1 MTLLGGV
8 RVMPK
13 PRKRVATGMSVQDVL
28 NMPISKFQNYTPT
41 EQREIV
47 SRLASAAN
55 KRLRTLEKSNINNS
69 ATLRLYQSGG
79 KISVRGKA
87 GSELTKELI
96 RAREF
101 LTNKFS
107 SKKEWNKTIKNIK
120 NKNADFSGMSE
131 SEIARA
137 FAAYDLARETD
148 AEIVNKLN
156 KYTLMDFIDGLQV
169 IEGVT
174 DPNEIHR
181 RVVDFARSEY
191 ERQRREY
198 YEQNTRFSD
207 TLENDIPK
215 RISRKRKRKRK

>member
-1 MTLLGGV
+1 
-8 RVMPK
+8 MPN
-13 PRKRVATGMSVQDVL
+13 PRKRIASGMSVQDVL
-28 NMPISKFQNYTPT
+28 NMPISRLQNYTPS

-55 KRLRTLEKSNINNS
+55 KRLRTLEKANINNS

-87 GSELTKELI
+87 GSDLTKELI

-120 NKNADFSGMSE
+120 NKNADFSGMNE
-131 SEIARA
+131 SDVSRA

-148 AEIVNKLN
+148 AEIVNKIN
-156 KYTLMDFIDGLQV
+156 KYVLMDFIDGLQF

-174 DPNEIHR
+174 DSNEIHR
-181 RVVDFARSEY
+181 RVIEFARAEY
-191 ERQRREY
+191 ERQRKEY
-198 YEQNTRFSD
+198 HEQNTRFSD

-215 RISRKRKRKRK
+215 RLKKKYKRKRR